1 MEHLNELFIEA
12 GTLMLAGMVFVF
24 AFLGL
29 SLVGWLIILIALISR
44 FFIGG
49 KGFFKQKRV
58 GQHGM
63 LFTIYKIETINPKG
77 LIKESSKI
85 STLGKYLRQSKIDEL
100 PQLWH
105 VLTGDLSLVGPRPP
119 IPIEVAEYS
128 AWDRKRLEVTPG
140 LTCTWQVSG
149 RSDIDFETQVNLDI
163 DYIKRRSFIMDL
175 VLLLRTVPAVLS
187 GKGAY

>member
-1 MEHLNELFIEA
+1 MRAKKYALTKTERKTKRFFDI
-12 GTLMLAGMVFVF
+12 FF

-85 STLGKYLRQSKIDEL
+85 ST
-100 PQLWH
+100 P
-105 VLTGDLSLVGPRPP
+105 SL
-119 IPIEVAEYS
+119 
-128 AWDRKRLEVTPG
+128 
-140 LTCTWQVSG
+140 
-149 RSDIDFETQVNLDI
+149 
-163 DYIKRRSFIMDL
+163 
-175 VLLLRTVPAVLS
+175 
-187 GKGAY
+187 